1 MILFR
6 NSLFYRLAQENLRK
20 AFVSENVVAKTRL
33 WEQIMATFEAFCF
46 VLICISALLFAL

>member
-6 NSLFYRLAQENLRK
+6 NCLFYRLAQENLRK

-46 VLICISALLFAL
+46 VLICISTLLFAL